1 MNPTNIIIQLLTFQN
16 QIKILH
22 WQESGPGSYAR
33 HIAYDEFYDILTSK
47 TDDFVECY
55 QGKYG
60 NVLKFID
67 NPSQTNM
74 LNNNLLKPIDFLNR
88 YYKYLSD
95 DIYNENL
102 LTDNDLDLQDI
113 ILDILNGINKL
124 KYKITFLQ

>member
-1 MNPTNIIIQLLTFQN
+1 MNQTNIIIQLLTFQN

-47 TDDFVECY
+47 TDDFVECL

-60 NVLKFID
+60 SILKFTE
-67 NPSQTNM
+67 NPSQTNI
-74 LNNNLLKPIDFLNR
+74 LNNNLLKPVDFLNR